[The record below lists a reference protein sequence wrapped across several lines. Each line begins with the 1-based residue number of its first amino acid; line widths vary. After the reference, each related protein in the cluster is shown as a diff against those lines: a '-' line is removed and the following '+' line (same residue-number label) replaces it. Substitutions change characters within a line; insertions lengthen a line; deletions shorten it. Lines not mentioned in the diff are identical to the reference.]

1 MATSDEPNFGPMEAS
16 LQTSGDS
23 RSSKPVFIPQET
35 PDHPFDI
42 TLMVKNGRKFKAHR
56 LVLSEASPFFEKLLN
71 SDMKESNEGVIRL
84 ETLTE
89 LGMRDVLEFIYTGSV
104 QIWAEVNAQEL
115 IAVADYLVLPRL
127 KALAESVLVKNLNCS
142 NSISTYYFGERY
154 QCEELSSV
162 CKNFI
167 LANFTI
173 VATTEEFFNLSSR
186 EVKMWISNDEINVSA
201 EEDVFKIVLMWVS
214 RDRSERKKYFAE
226 LFCEVRLVYVTRDY
240 LHRDVVTNDLV
251 NDTEGCIDLVKDAM
265 KFFDFESYVHRSV
278 KPRSCL
284 ETPVIVVCL
293 RGVRKDDQILYC
305 YYPHLD
311 TWSRFQGS
319 VPPKIGKLVSCH
331 GKLYFFSRQDNSLL
345 FYDSFSNRWMSLPYE
360 EHRTLRNIFV
370 RNEGEI
376 FALLSVD
383 NDCCHE
389 CISLRSQGTN
399 IPCGKMHLSF
409 LTKYKPE
416 TNSWEDI
423 TSFDLGSRV
432 GICVVAKDNFIYFLG
447 GYSEAQFETLKNAD
461 RYDLSTNSW
470 DKVAELQEPRQ
481 NASGAAT
488 NGKIFIAGGVSS
500 NDISKSYE
508 VYFESTNEWQ
518 LFMTRFERTPLDSFS
533 PTLLCVD
540 NTLYLLIRYMIFCSP
555 NLKDEIGCLYEL
567 QGNEWREK
575 TQIPNERMLSA
586 VGKLNKFSFITFSC
600 SMKVVKG
607 HNFLQQA
614 AFPNKD
620 GKQKCAIM

>member
-1 MATSDEPNFGPMEAS
+1 MEAS
-16 LQTSGDS
+16 LQTTGDS
-23 RSSKPVFIPQET
+23 PSSKQVFIPQET

-42 TLMVKNGRKFKAHR
+42 TLMVKDGREFKAHR
-56 LVLSEASPFFEKLLN
+56 LVLLEASPFFEKLLN

-104 QIWAEVNAQEL
+104 QIWAEVNAQEV
-115 IAVADYLVLPRL
+115 ITMADYLVLPRL

-142 NSISTYYFGERY
+142 TSILTYYFGERY
-154 QCEELSSV
+154 QCEELLSV

-173 VATTEEFFNLSSR
+173 VATSEEFLNLSSE
-186 EVKMWISNDEINVSA
+186 EVKMWISSDELNVSA
-201 EEDVFKIVLMWVS
+201 EEDVFKIVLMWIS
-214 RDRSERKKYFAE
+214 RDRSERQKYFAE
-226 LFCEVRLVYVTRDY
+226 LFREVRLVYVTRDY

-251 NDTEGCIDLVKDAM
+251 NDTEGCMDLAKDAM
-265 KFFDFESYVHRSV
+265 KFFDAEIYVCRNV

-284 ETPVIVVCL
+284 ETPVIVVSM
-293 RGVRKDDQILYC
+293 RGTCIRNNDQILYC
-305 YYPHLD
+305 YYPHED
-311 TWSRFQGS
+311 TWSRFHGS
-319 VPPKIGKLVSCH
+319 VPPETRKVISCH
-331 GKLYFFSRQDNSLL
+331 GKLYFVSQDNSLL

-360 EHRTLRNIFV
+360 EHRILRNIFV
-370 RNEGEI
+370 RNEDEI

-383 NDCCHE
+383 NDCCPD
-389 CISLRSQGTN
+389 CISLRSHGTN
-399 IPCGKMHLSF
+399 IPCGKLHSLSF

-416 TNSWEDI
+416 TSSWEDV

-488 NGKIFIAGGVSS
+488 NEKIFIAGGVSS
-500 NDISKSYE
+500 NDISKSCE

-518 LFMTRFERTPLDSFS
+518 LFMTRFEKTPLDSFS
-533 PTLLCVD
+533 PTLLCVG
-540 NTLYLLIRYMIFCSP
+540 NTLYLLIRYMTFCSP
-555 NLKDEIGCLYEL
+555 NLKDEIPVGCLYEL

-575 TQIPNERMLSA
+575 TQIPNERILSA
-586 VGKLNKFSFITFSC
+586 VGKLNKSSFITSSC
-600 SMKVVKG
+600 SMKVVEG

-620 GKQKCAIM
+620 GN